1 MEVNP
6 EDITDE
12 YLNSLRNTK
21 INRISIGAQTF
32 NNQHLLFL
40 GRNHNSIDIKNAI
53 KKIKNIPIPINI

>member
-12 YLNSLRNTK
+12 YLNDLQNTK

-32 NNQHLLFL
+32 DDQHLLF
-40 GRNHNSIDIKNAI
+40 
-53 KKIKNIPIPINI
+53 